1 MKMIKTYEGFF
12 DFLKKKEKKEVT
24 LDDIRSCLDDLVD
37 EARIDSEIRYESF
50 VNVRVKGIF
59 ADDDLVFKKGFFS
72 DVDDLSKDNYYREK
86 NLLVRGNALSFNM
99 RYDPREISD
108 DEVNNLLLDCKSKL
122 EIYDCDIKF
131 FIGWGRDEGGTSD
144 KEWDDFKKMLDKTI
158 GGNNW
163 NRNITI
169 KIESP
174 SGFIR

>member
-12 DFLKKKEKKEVT
+12 DFLNKKEKKDVYI
-24 LDDIRSCLDDLVD
+24 DDIRSCLDDLAD
-37 EARIDSEIRYESF
+37 ENRIDSEIRHESS
-50 VNVRVKGIF
+50 VNVRGKGIF
-59 ADDDLVFKKGFFS
+59 ANDDIIFKKGFFS
-72 DVDDLSKDNYYREK
+72 DVDDLSNDNYYREK
-86 NLLVRGNALSFNM
+86 NLLVRGNTLSFNM
-99 RYDPREISD
+99 TYDPRKISD

-144 KEWDDFKKMLDKTI
+144 KEWSDFKKMLDKTI
-158 GGNNW
+158 GDRTC

-174 SGFIR
+174 NGFTK

>member
-1 MKMIKTYEGFF
+1 MKTIKTYEGFF
-12 DFLKKKEKKEVT
+12 DFLNNKEKKDVY

-37 EARIDSEIRYESF
+37 ENRIDSEIRYESF
-50 VNVRVKGIF
+50 VNVRSKGIF
-59 ADDDLVFKKGFFS
+59 ADGELVFKKGFFS
-72 DVDDLSKDNYYREK
+72 DVDDLSNDNYYREK

-99 RYDPREISD
+99 TYDPRNISD

-122 EIYDCDIKF
+122 EIFDCDIKF

-144 KEWDDFKKMLDKTI
+144 KEWSDFKKMLDKTI
-158 GGNNW
+158 GNRNW

-174 SGFIR
+174 NGFIK